1 MTSLYAQPFDISA
14 TGFYFDSYA
23 AYQDGAAKAVNS
35 YGQPVEEFEIQF
47 IDGEGIDCQLFAVL
61 RVHQGEIADFFDAV
75 AEWSRED
82 KIKVIIAVGEA
93 GHRFDIGRNHPDK
106 LDVDLYD
113 YESMSELAA
122 HFVDEGLFGEIPAA
136 LQNYIDI
143 DAIAY
148 DLAMDYGQV
157 TVDGTNYIYRCG

>member
-1 MTSLYAQPFDISA
+1 MTKLYAQPYDISA

-23 AYQDGAAKAVNS
+23 EYGAKAATLRN
-35 YGQPVEEFEIQF
+35 GFGGPVEEFEIQF
-47 IDGEGIDCQLFAVL
+47 IDGEGIDSQLFTVL
-61 RVHQGEIADFFDAV
+61 RVHQGEIGEYFDAV
-75 AEWSRED
+75 AEWSHED

-93 GHRFDIGRNHPDK
+93 GYRFDLCRNHPDK

-157 TVDGTNYIYRCG
+157 TVDGTNYIYRCS